1 METSQSFK
9 TTLDAI
15 VDKLAREY
23 QPHQIILYGSQV
35 RGTPDQGSDID
46 LLIVKDSHL
55 SPYQRAVYVRRL
67 LRDPQ
72 RRIPLD
78 LMVVTPS
85 ELEERL
91 ERGDQFLQAVV
102 SQGQVLYAT

>member
-1 METSQSFK
+1 METSQSFR
-9 TTLDAI
+9 TTLNTI

-23 QPHQIILYGSQV
+23 QPRQIILYGSQV
-35 RGTPDQGSDID
+35 RGTPNQGSDID

-55 SPYQRAVYVRRL
+55 SPYQRVVHVRRL

-72 RRIPLD
+72 RLIPLD
-78 LMVVTPS
+78 LIVVTPS
-85 ELEERL
+85 ELEKRL
-91 ERGDQFLQAVV
+91 KRGDQFLQAVV

>member
-1 METSQSFK
+1 METSQDFK
-9 TTLDAI
+9 TTLDSI
-15 VDKLAREY
+15 IDKLAREY
-23 QPHQIILYGSQV
+23 QPRQVILYGSRV
-35 RGTPDQGSDID
+35 RGTPDQDSDID

-55 SPYQRAVYVRRL
+55 SPYKRAVYVRCL

-78 LMVVTPS
+78 LLVVTPS

-91 ERGDQFLQAVV
+91 ERGDQFLQTIV
-102 SQGQVLYAT
+102 SQGQVLYAA